1 MRLFVWFL
9 NTVTIVYCI
18 ATLKQRMKESSF
30 FICCWVR
37 NFEIDIFVSHMQ
49 CSIDIFH
56 LVGPIFESFGSIF
69 RFQSIFQDFGRP
81 IAANIRAKLIQ
92 TMRVQLLHVTQK
104 LDGNL
109 NRINLHHQY
118 IVFVQSSKQQWN
130 IISWHSVWKLAKKS
144 HFTRL
149 HYNRILPQNFY
160 IYFEWSDKVGFC
172 AFLKTYTILYLYET
186 FSAIFKHGV
195 YREER
200 ARVAESKYT
209 IWIKVKSNDLILGK
223 VDN

>member
-1 MRLFVWFL
+1 M
-9 NTVTIVYCI
+9 
-18 ATLKQRMKESSF
+18 QRAF
-30 FICCWVR
+30 
-37 NFEIDIFVSHMQ
+37 
-49 CSIDIFH
+49 DIFH
-56 LVGPIFESFGSIF
+56 LVGPIFESFGSILH
-69 RFQSIFQDFGRP
+69 FQSIFQDFGRP

-160 IYFEWSDKVGFC
+160 IYFEWSDNVGFC
-172 AFLKTYTILYLYET
+172 GFWKPIRFYIYMRHFPRFSNMVSTGKKEQGSQNLSTQFELK
-186 FSAIFKHGV
+186 
-195 YREER
+195 
-200 ARVAESKYT
+200 SKVMTWY
-209 IWIKVKSNDLILGK
+209 WEK
-223 VDN
+223 